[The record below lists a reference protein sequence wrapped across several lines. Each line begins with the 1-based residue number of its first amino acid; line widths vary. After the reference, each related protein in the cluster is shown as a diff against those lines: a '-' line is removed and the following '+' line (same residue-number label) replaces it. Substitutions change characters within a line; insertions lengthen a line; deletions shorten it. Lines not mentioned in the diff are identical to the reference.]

1 MTLLLLFL
9 TFHSNWTLIS
19 PERSTLSLPASLK
32 KIKITKLIFR
42 LLIYFFYFLP
52 EIVITSPSIMLK
64 QLTKLISFNSIW
76 EIIMQTPWNGMY
88 PKDCVFF
95 FQYGYHLNLI
105 NWYKWTILRATHS
118 KILNLQVSLNTFM
131 MGKKDAVKSHEV
143 KILGKHKVV

>member
-9 TFHSNWTLIS
+9 TFHSNWTLFS
-19 PERSTLSLPASLK
+19 PKRSTLSLPASLK

-143 KILGKHKVV
+143 KILGKHKVA